1 MHDTENWQTQPGRF
15 NKWGM
20 TATDFDSRKLTTPRP
35 RRSFPRDVLCAVL
48 TLGVTTSCVVWK
60 DDYDVMAAK
69 YRNEAAAHAVAK
81 DDLAKRSAD
90 VMQLQAKIAGL
101 EASLTASNQRLDQ
114 NAESMAQAEHQYSI
128 LEQQRTEATDL
139 VAQLR
144 AEQERLASHL
154 QAFASDRAELNAE
167 RERLTEELESA
178 ELRVGALTI
187 AQKRA
192 QARLALVR
200 DLSLKLQNE
209 ISREQAALLFDGDVV
224 VLRLEA
230 SKMFTQKGVSKEGK
244 RLLGVAGK
252 ALSEGGAEKPG
263 KGADKGSQQAKASSE
278 PTQVAQSSKELPPRL
293 VLSQWE
299 KGQKLRDSADRL
311 KLAAY
316 ELAMAGVEPTRFG
329 HEKVLIAYQESIKA
343 VLTNPTPDAETS
355 LDDASDEARRPAVAT
370 SSLMIAGPSLVI
382 HLVPQ

>member
-1 MHDTENWQTQPGRF
+1 MIASDCP
-15 NKWGM
+15 
-20 TATDFDSRKLTTPRP
+20 SRKTTTPRS
-35 RRSFPRDVLCAVL
+35 RGSVPRDVLAAAL
-48 TLGVTTSCVVWK
+48 TLGVATSCVVWK

-69 YRNEAAAHAVAK
+69 YRNEAAAHGVARE
-81 DDLAKRSAD
+81 DLAKRSQD
-90 VMQLQAKIAGL
+90 VMQLQAKIATL
-101 EASLTASNQRLDQ
+101 EASLSASNQRLDQ

-154 QAFASDRAELNAE
+154 QAYASDRAELNAE
-167 RERLTEELESA
+167 RERLTGELESA

-200 DLSLKLQNE
+200 DLSLKLQTE

-230 SKMFTQKGVSKEGK
+230 SKMFTEKGVSKEGK
-244 RLLGVAGK
+244 RLLGIAGK
-252 ALSEGGAEKPG
+252 ALSEGTTDKPG
-263 KGADKGSQQAKASSE
+263 KGTEKGAKKVNVSSTPSAE
-278 PTQVAQSSKELPPRL
+278 PPLSKELPPRL

-299 KGQKLRDSADRL
+299 KGQKLRDGAERL

-316 ELAMAGVEPTRFG
+316 ELALAGVEPTRFG
-329 HEKVLIAYQESIKA
+329 HEKILIAYQESIKA
-343 VLTNPTPDAETS
+343 VLTNPTSDADPAIDETS
-355 LDDASDEARRPAVAT
+355 ASNAQRPPVAA
-370 SSLMIAGPSLVI
+370 SSLAIAGPSLVI